1 MDSFDKLIL
10 VVIAIVIDQV
20 IKRARAKKKSQEQEM
35 GNAPETDSTYESE
48 NESYNEDYEEEA
60 PAEPTMPTASR
71 KLQEYIKQ
79 FEEAQRE
86 AAQGTLEPPVP
97 PSIPEKPHHNVGNSV
112 TMREVAEDVIL
123 MDCIDAEYLME
134 EFEMSEGTAISMLAE
149 LQRHRIV
156 GRDMGDGECDVLVH
170 DELELDN
177 LLSRE
182 FNEVEK
188 NSPATATAPSSSD
201 KQSQLK
207 ILEER
212 ARKAREEAA
221 AAARQRDRENGYTGE
236 AIEIADPLH
245 KRTTV
250 RSISRESVRR
260 GFIWSKVIDEPR
272 FKRRWSPAH
281 R

>member
-1 MDSFDKLIL
+1 MESLLIF
-10 VVIAIVIDQV
+10 IAIFVIDAL
-20 IKRARAKKKSQEQEM
+20 IKRANAKKKALEEKQLHEDSNENANEETGSSEEQP
-35 GNAPETDSTYESE
+35 PEPSPS
-48 NESYNEDYEEEA
+48 A
-60 PAEPTMPTASR
+60 AR

-86 AAQGTLEPPVP
+86 ASQGTLEPAMP
-97 PSIPEKPHHNVGNSV
+97 PPIPDEPRHAVGNNV
-112 TMREVAEDVIL
+112 TLREVAEDVIL
-123 MDCIDAEYLME
+123 MDCVDVEYLMD
-134 EFEMSEGTAISMLAE
+134 EFEMSEGTAIAMLYE
-149 LQRHRIV
+149 LQNHRII

-170 DELELDN
+170 DELELNN

-182 FNEVEK
+182 PHAKEK
-188 NSPATATAPSSSD
+188 AAAASAPAEAASRASE

-221 AAARQRDRENGYTGE
+221 EAARQSDIENGYAGE
-236 AIEIADPLH
+236 TVDSGEFDKKPAV
-245 KRTTV
+245 RTFN
-250 RSISRESVRR
+250 RESVRR
-260 GFIWSKVIDEPR
+260 GFIWGKVIDEPR